1 MPIAS
6 NYSSG
11 VGAWSHVR
19 RGENVK
25 LFMGAGWAKGTLMEK
40 TADSVLVKID
50 KRTIR
55 CYDPRNVRPA

>member
-1 MPIAS
+1 MS
-6 NYSSG
+6 SYSSG

-19 RGENVK
+19 RGEAVK
-25 LFMGAGWAKGTLMEK
+25 LFMGAGWTKGTLMEK